1 MNLPA
6 IAVVLLLLAQSGDTS
21 ALVEASKASKSKRKS
36 STTKVITNADVKKAD
51 KSRITVRK
59 DGEAAP
65 VEKQPTL
72 METHE
77 AERKTR
83 AELDAK
89 LKVLDET
96 IAGLEK
102 ELARLE
108 QTYYETNDLEYRDK
122 QLVARFNETQLR
134 LGEARAEREA
144 LTPKPRPDPRLI
156 SIE

>member
-6 IAVVLLLLAQSGDTS
+6 IAVVLLLLAQSDTS
-21 ALVEASKASKSKRKS
+21 TMVEASKAAKSKRKT

-51 KSRITVRK
+51 KSKLTVRK
-59 DGEAAP
+59 DAESTP

-72 METHE
+72 MEKHE

-89 LKVLDET
+89 LKLLDET

-108 QTYYETNDLEYRDK
+108 QTYYETNDLNYRDRE
-122 QLVARFNETQLR
+122 LVARFTDAKKR
-134 LGEARAEREA
+134 LDDARAEREA
-144 LTPKPRPDPRLI
+144 LTPKPVADPRLI
-156 SIE
+156 TIK